1 MCAHI
6 FPQWSQDHLVLGR
19 LGDDSILTMGSDRA
33 RLPDPEHAWLD
44 FLGAH
49 AHRRKAAAQR
59 RGGRRTN
66 DGSGWD
72 AKIPVLAYTL
82 SVENAAAPD
91 KDGILQPLL
100 RRWQANGCGMDVFAL
115 PAVQVI
121 EGFFLLGRGDVVL
134 GF

>member
-1 MCAHI
+1 
-6 FPQWSQDHLVLGR
+6 
-19 LGDDSILTMGSDRA
+19 MGSDRA

-49 AHRRKAAAQR
+49 AHRRKAAVQR